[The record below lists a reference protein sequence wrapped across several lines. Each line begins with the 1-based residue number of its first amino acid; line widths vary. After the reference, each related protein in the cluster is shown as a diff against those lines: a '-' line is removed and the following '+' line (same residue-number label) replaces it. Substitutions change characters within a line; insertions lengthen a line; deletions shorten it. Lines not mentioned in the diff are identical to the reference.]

1 VGNYEGTLK
10 SDNGQDDAG
19 LTQDFDQPG
28 LVDGANGPT
37 PNDREHRLKMRG
49 AYAFNDQ
56 YQISAAAYYES
67 ERQFG
72 CIGNHPTDYFA
83 WAYGASSWYCQGE
96 LTPRGSL
103 LESDPITQID
113 LSFVYTP
120 RWSMLG
126 ETELMFRVDVFNV
139 LDADAAVDLWEF
151 GDIAYSDGFDGTG
164 GLADP
169 NYGDVTR
176 YQPPRSVRFG
186 ASWNF

>member
-1 VGNYEGTLK
+1 
-10 SDNGQDDAG
+10 
-19 LTQDFDQPG
+19 
-28 LVDGANGPT
+28 
-37 PNDREHRLKMRG
+37 MRG